1 MYSKKLTLIL
11 IFLFAYKGYSEPIS
25 YAPNSCL
32 VNSITIYEDISK
44 EFRGKNIW
52 NNILIFA
59 LELESEDGKPIIA
72 GHAVSIFNWK
82 GKYFVYDVNKGSFSL
97 KTKLDLTQNPKLVA
111 EILYPNTKIK
121 YATYML
127 K

>member
-1 MYSKKLTLIL
+1 MFKFSIFLIL
-11 IFLFAYKGYSEPIS
+11 LILKINAYSQS
-25 YAPNSCL
+25 LAYAPNSCL